1 MKTLLG
7 YSYVSGIGAGLLGI
21 GGGMIINPVM
31 IDLGYITEV
40 SAAIS
45 GFSVLWTSSSTT
57 SQFIIAGAINFH

>member
-1 MKTLLG
+1 MTLLS
-7 YSYVSGIGAGLLGI
+7 YSYVAGIGAGLLGI

-31 IDLGYITEV
+31 IDLGFLAEV

-57 SQFIIAGAINFH
+57 T